1 MTKYLF
7 LLIIFLGLF
16 ACKSDI
22 DVIEDEIPNMDASF
36 EQLTSLSDFKK
47 VRDNFL
53 VEFNDAKYSPE
64 QKAYARKL
72 LDSIYW
78 TKQIYLIDNRLMKIE
93 EENLSFSDKLS
104 ELNILQEEF
113 NKYKPSSPVPSTLN
127 QELQNTLEKINTF
140 KLILRH
146 EQVWQGRYNFLVER
160 IKNEV
165 NKPIKK
171 PGCHGGLLDWEV
183 DNLEEPSWRVLDSS
197 FVNTDGDN
205 KQMKY
210 FVEIRLSYKDC
221 SKSYI
226 KEGIC
231 EWIVSCEYNSTELRL
246 EKNNFEE
253 CFVETQTN

>member
-78 TKQIYLIDNRLMKIE
+78 TKQIYLIDN
-93 EENLSFSDKLS
+93 
-104 ELNILQEEF
+104 
-113 NKYKPSSPVPSTLN
+113 
-127 QELQNTLEKINTF
+127 
-140 KLILRH
+140 
-146 EQVWQGRYNFLVER
+146 
-160 IKNEV
+160 
-165 NKPIKK
+165 
-171 PGCHGGLLDWEV
+171 
-183 DNLEEPSWRVLDSS
+183 
-197 FVNTDGDN
+197 
-205 KQMKY
+205 
-210 FVEIRLSYKDC
+210 
-221 SKSYI
+221 
-226 KEGIC
+226 
-231 EWIVSCEYNSTELRL
+231 
-246 EKNNFEE
+246 
-253 CFVETQTN
+253 